1 MLYQGQLECQLI
13 ICVFAQSFVI
23 LGFLTLFT
31 ILKYMPL
38 RMLHRR
44 ASGPLRPALVPSPT
58 PARPSHHRTLL
69 LRRLL
74 DFREGGLCFLFYG
87 VQVHVLKIL

>member
-1 MLYQGQLECQLI
+1 MLYQGQLECQVVV
-13 ICVFAQSFVI
+13 CVFAQSFVI

-31 ILKYMPL
+31 ILKYTPL

-58 PARPSHHRTLL
+58 PPAPHITEHFCSAVCLISVKVACA
-69 LRRLL
+69 
-74 DFREGGLCFLFYG
+74 FSFMVSKSMF
-87 VQVHVLKIL
+87 